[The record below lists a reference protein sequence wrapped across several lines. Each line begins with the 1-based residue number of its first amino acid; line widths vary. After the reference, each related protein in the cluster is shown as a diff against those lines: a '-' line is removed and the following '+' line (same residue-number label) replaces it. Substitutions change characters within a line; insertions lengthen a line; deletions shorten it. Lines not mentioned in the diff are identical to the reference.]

1 MSEMRF
7 GIESQYKG
15 DIKMKIRMITFGYK
29 IENGKIVVA
38 EEEAAAV
45 KKIFSE
51 YIAGKGL
58 KAIADALN
66 LKKVIYYNGDSVW
79 SKNKVDRIL
88 ANEKYIGSEG
98 YPPILTTED
107 FGQAQK
113 IKEKKGFKE
122 RKGSPLVRYLERNV
136 ICGQC
141 GKLLH
146 RDPLRKTR
154 EKWYCTN
161 GCKTEYYIS
170 DMQILDG
177 ILQIIQKAKQM
188 PLLLREQPESALYE
202 PNPEIIRMS
211 NEIRRMM
218 DSPEPNYAVGKKLIL
233 ECAAAKFMRCRENK
247 SAAYTDSV
255 LRELAASRDL
265 LSEQFLERIV
275 EKIKLEKSGKVTIL
289 FINGTA
295 LTSEVVK
302 KNGRKGKK
310 DRNGN
315 TGKSVIIE
323 TKE

>member
-1 MSEMRF
+1 
-7 GIESQYKG
+7 
-15 DIKMKIRMITFGYK
+15 MKIRMITFGYK

-58 KAIADALN
+58 KTIADALN

-88 ANEKYIGSEG
+88 ANEKYIGGEG

-107 FGQAQK
+107 FELARK
-113 IKEKKGFKE
+113 MKEKKSFKE
-122 RKGSPLVRYLERNV
+122 RKGSPLVRYLERNI

-146 RDPLRKTR
+146 RDPLRETR
-154 EKWYCTN
+154 EKWYCAN
-161 GCKTEYYIS
+161 GCKIERYIS
-170 DMQILDG
+170 DVQIFDG
-177 ILQIIQKAKQM
+177 ILQILQKAK
-188 PLLLREQPESALYE
+188 ESPHLFEKTEAVLYE
-202 PNPEIIRMS
+202 PTPEIIRMT

-218 DSPEPNYAVGKKLIL
+218 DSSEPNYAVGKKLIL
-233 ECAAAKFMRCRENK
+233 ECAAAKFRQCKEDK
-247 SAAYTDSV
+247 STAYTDFV
-255 LRELAASRDL
+255 IRALAEEKDL
-265 LSEQFLERIV
+265 LLEQFLE
-275 EKIKLEKSGKVTIL
+275 KIAEMIRLEQDGKITIS
-289 FINGTA
+289 FINGTT
-295 LTSEVVK
+295 LTSEEVK

-310 DRNGN
+310 GRNGN
-315 TGKSVIIE
+315 TSKSVIVE